1 MSPRDLVL
9 PMFVLVV
16 WTFITVGRLFVLRVG
31 LVRRGAVDP
40 RYYRTFQGGEE
51 PDAAVKLSRNFI
63 NLFEAPVLFY
73 VGCLAA
79 MAVDQVTRT
88 MVLLAWGYVALRV
101 VHSLVHTTFN
111 ELRLRIAL
119 YFASWL
125 VLLAIWVALVMA
137 IR

>member
-1 MSPRDLVL
+1 MSPVDLIL
-9 PMFVLVV
+9 PMFVLVL
-16 WTFITVGRLFVLRVG
+16 WTFITVLRLFVHRVG
-31 LVRRGAVDP
+31 LVRARTVDP
-40 RYYRTFQGGEE
+40 KFYGTFEGAAE
-51 PDAAVKLSRNFI
+51 PESAIKLSRNFI

-79 MAVDQVTRT
+79 MSVGIVTQP
-88 MVLLAWGYVALRV
+88 MLVLAWSYVGLRV
-101 VHSLVHTTFN
+101 VHTLVHTTFN

-125 VLLAIWVALVMA
+125 VLVGFWVMLLAE